1 MTIPKPLEF
10 LLGLPLYAPVAYEGE
25 QVWDVLEVLYFS
37 GTYDS
42 FCVKCKRESTF
53 KVSAPHR
60 PDEYKRNYV
69 REKWERQH
77 GVDSEHP
84 LPPSAVYSV
93 GANCTRHES
102 HRQDFLFF
110 IDYQIIPSDSDP
122 PIVKWSIQK
131 IGQQPSYGD
140 LHLLQVKKYTH
151 VLSKAQLGELTRAI
165 GLASHDVGV
174 GAYVYLRRI
183 FENLVEEAHVVAKEA
198 SSWDEDSYSRCRMG
212 EKISMLKA
220 HLPTF
225 LVEHPGMYSLLS
237 KGIHELSEDEC
248 LKHFATLRLGIELI
262 LDERLEARERANKI
276 AAAKA
281 AIQKAV
287 GDAGA

>member
-1 MTIPKPLEF
+1 MSIPKPIEF
-10 LLGLPLYAPVAYEGE
+10 LLSVPLYAPVAYEGE
-25 QVWDVLEVLYFS
+25 QVWEVLDVLYLN

-53 KVSAPHR
+53 KVTASDR
-60 PDEYKRNYV
+60 PDEYKRNLA
-69 REKWERQH
+69 REKLEHQH
-77 GVDSEHP
+77 GINPKHP
-84 LPPSAVYSV
+84 RLQSDVYYV
-93 GANCTRHES
+93 AAKCTRHEA

-110 IDYQIIPSDSDP
+110 IDYQVIPTDSGP
-122 PIVKWSIQK
+122 PGVQWTFQK

-183 FENLVEEAHVVAKEA
+183 FETLVEEAHTVAKEA
-198 SSWDEDSYSRCRMG
+198 NGWDEETYARCRMG
-212 EKISMLKA
+212 EKIAMLRA
-220 HLPTF
+220 YLPAF
-225 LVEHPGMYSLLS
+225 LVDHPGMYSLLS
-237 KGIHELSEDEC
+237 KGIHELSEEEC

-276 AAAKA
+276 SAAKA
-281 AIQKAV
+281 AIQKAL
-287 GDAGA
+287 GGAGA